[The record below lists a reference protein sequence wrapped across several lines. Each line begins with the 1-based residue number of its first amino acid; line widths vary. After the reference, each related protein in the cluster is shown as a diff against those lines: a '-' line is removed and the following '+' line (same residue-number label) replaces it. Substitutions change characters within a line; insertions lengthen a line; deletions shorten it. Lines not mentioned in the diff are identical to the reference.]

1 MHRVLIFPFIQQ
13 NLQHNMSEFL
23 TSYPRTIN
31 FVKGLQDLIRKEEI
45 ELDHLCL
52 MVKTKRDEI
61 ISALMSEG
69 FQRVSMENRKPTQI
83 GHGFAKK
90 LAKPWEMHVRLL
102 EMQQGLIAIHA
113 EVEISRRYIQHIR
126 SVRAPVIYEIESILK
141 KHKIEYQIW
150 HAKLKEYIA
159 SVIDN
164 HQITLN
170 APRLPPIPWKHMAG
184 VVVTLSLV
192 YLSKFVGVF

>member
-1 MHRVLIFPFIQQ
+1 
-13 NLQHNMSEFL
+13 MSEFL
-23 TSYPRTIN
+23 TSYPKTISI
-31 FVKGLQDLIRKEEI
+31 VKGLQDFIHKEEI
-45 ELDHLCL
+45 ELDHLSL
-52 MVKTKRDEI
+52 MVKTKKDEI
-61 ISALMSEG
+61 INALISEG
-69 FQRVSMENRKPTQI
+69 FKRVKLENRKPTQI

-126 SVRAPVIYEIESILK
+126 SVRSPVIYEIESILK

-150 HAKLKEYIA
+150 HAKLKQYITT
-159 SVIDN
+159 VIDN

-170 APRLPPIPWKHMAG
+170 APRLPPLPWKHMAG
-184 VVVTLSLV
+184 SVVTLSLI
-192 YLSKFVGVF
+192 YLAKFVGIL